1 MSPLNKPNSPWRYY
15 VVSATAGHETLRLR
29 KITHVGWI
37 SAFVLKCNLTTR
49 AECANFALPNFTHYT
64 YKIAAENNQLDIER
78 QDDSNCF
85 YIFGIVTTDKM
96 ILGTDSYATYQL
108 SVTKQNNLLLLQ
120 SGIPVIDHVDGGGG
134 YDYFYFIPN
143 SIASTTIRLTITF
156 GDADLFVSTKIMR
169 PGPGNR

>member
-1 MSPLNKPNSPWRYY
+1 M
-15 VVSATAGHETLRLR
+15 
-29 KITHVGWI
+29 
-37 SAFVLKCNLTTR
+37 
-49 AECANFALPNFTHYT
+49 
-64 YKIAAENNQLDIER
+64 IAAENNQLDIER

-85 YIFGIVTTDKM
+85 YIFGIVT
-96 ILGTDSYATYQL
+96 TDSYATYQL

-143 SIASTTIRLTITF
+143 SIAATTIRLTITF